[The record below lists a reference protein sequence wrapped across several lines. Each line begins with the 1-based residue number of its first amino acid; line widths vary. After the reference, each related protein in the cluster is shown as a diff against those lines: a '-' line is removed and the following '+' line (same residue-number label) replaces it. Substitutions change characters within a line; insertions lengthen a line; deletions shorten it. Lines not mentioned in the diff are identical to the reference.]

1 MKQYLADLHI
11 HSHYSR
17 ATSKG
22 LTPRNLAAF
31 GELKGLSVVGSG
43 DFTHPGWLADL
54 RRDLVEDGTGLLRLA
69 DPADPAELAEL
80 AREIPWLPDFRP
92 EGRVRFMLSAEISSI
107 YKRGGKVRKVHNLVF
122 APSLDVA
129 EKINR
134 KLSKVGNLAS
144 DGRPILGLDSRD
156 LLELVLETDKLAFL
170 VPAHVWTPWFSVFG
184 SKSGFDSL
192 EECFGDLAKE
202 IFALETGLSSDP
214 DMNWTLSALDR
225 YRLISNSDAH
235 SGEKL
240 GRECNLFCGEVSYQG
255 IYRALRG
262 QDGGTE
268 FCGTVEFF
276 PEEGKY
282 HLDGHRDCH
291 VVMEPAEA
299 KARGGICP
307 VCGKPLTL
315 GVLHRVLELAD
326 RTEPVRPPGMPGFTS
341 LIPLD
346 ELAGEVMGVGPKTGK
361 ARRLTAALYAR
372 FGAELTI
379 LRQTPPEDLAQ
390 VNTVLA
396 EAVSRMR
403 QGRVE
408 RTPGFDGE
416 YGRITVFSA
425 EEKRDIKAGRFRPVP
440 AGNATGATPREPA
453 SDGEAPTEPP
463 PAGQTPPPATARP
476 DLNPAQQAAV
486 TAAGRHLLVVAGP
499 GTGKTH
505 TLLAKIRSLLEAGVP
520 AEKILAVTFTRRAA
534 GELRDR
540 LARDIPALA
549 DGTQTG
555 TAALPRADTLHA
567 LALAAWTEAGGREP
581 VLLSEDAARRL
592 FALANP
598 GLAGARLKSAWR
610 ALDLSRERL
619 EPLEPQEAQA
629 ADAPEGPG
637 RFAARYAKQKA
648 DWNLLDFTDLL
659 EFWLEKLTSGDSRPG
674 WSHILVDEVQ
684 DLTPLQLALV
694 AALAGPD
701 RAALFAIGDPDQS
714 IYGFRGAT
722 GGVEARLT
730 ALWPDLAVAPLAE
743 NYRSAQ
749 PVLDLAAGLF
759 PGRRPLVSRLGPTL
773 PAAGGIELFAA
784 PTAGAEAEWMAG
796 RIEELLGGTSLTL
809 TRDFSVATLSPGDVA
824 VLVRFS
830 GLVPAIRKSLERR
843 GIPCSAPE
851 ADAFFNEPRVRLLL
865 AAAGRHLGL
874 PAAAT
879 SSGAAPGPALPALPD
894 EVLARGPRGLATA
907 LEDSPPFDRLFW
919 QGPQFRDLCRAYDAH
934 KGWAGLLN
942 HVAGETEIEL
952 VGRLAEKVRIM
963 TLHAAKGLEFA
974 AVFLPALE
982 DGILPFAGAAA
993 LTGAPG
999 GTAGDPAGRMDEGEE
1014 RRLFYVGLTRAKTR
1028 LFLSHAKRRDL
1039 FGKRLALPRSRFL
1052 EGLDLGGVRQ
1062 RTLAART
1069 VRQARQLTLLGGEP
1083 TT

>member
-31 GELKGLSVVGSG
+31 GELKGLAVVGSG

-54 RRDLVEDGTGLLRLA
+54 RRDLIEDGTGLLRLA
-69 DPADPAELAEL
+69 DTADPAGLG
-80 AREIPWLPDFRP
+80 REIPWLPDFRP

-129 EKINR
+129 ETINR

-156 LLELVLETDKLAFL
+156 LLELVLETDKRAFL
-170 VPAHVWTPWFSVFG
+170 VPAHIWTPWFSVFG

-192 EECFGDLAKE
+192 EECFGDLSKE

-225 YRLISNSDAH
+225 FRLISNSDAH

-240 GRECNLFCGEVSYQG
+240 GRECNLFCGEASYEG
-255 IYRALRG
+255 IHRALRG
-262 QDGGTE
+262 ENGGRD

-307 VCGKPLTL
+307 VCGKQLTL
-315 GVLHRVLELAD
+315 GVLHRVLDLAD
-326 RTEPVRPPGMPGFTS
+326 RTEPARPPGMPGFTS

-346 ELAGEVMGVGPKTGK
+346 ELAGEIMGVGPKTGK

-379 LRQTPPEDLAQ
+379 LRETPPEDLAK

-440 AGNATGATPREPA
+440 AGNSTGATPRESA
-453 SDGEAPTEPP
+453 SDGDAPPEPP
-463 PAGQTPPPATARP
+463 PAGQTPRSAPARP
-476 DLNPAQQAAV
+476 DLNAAQEAAV

-520 AEKILAVTFTRRAA
+520 ADKILAVTFTRRAA

-549 DGTQTG
+549 DGTRTG
-555 TAALPRADTLHA
+555 AAALPRADTLHA

-581 VLLSEDAARRL
+581 VLLSEEAARRL

-598 GLAGARLKSAWR
+598 GLAGARLKAAWR

-619 EPLEPQEAQA
+619 EPLEPA
-629 ADAPEGPG
+629 ADTDGSDGPG
-637 RFAARYAKQKA
+637 RFAARYAAQKA
-648 DWNLLDFTDLL
+648 AWNLLDFTDLL
-659 EFWLEKLTSGDSRPG
+659 EFWLEKLTSGDSRPD

-722 GGVEARLT
+722 GGVEARLA

-759 PGRRPLVSRLGPTL
+759 PGRRPLVSRLGPIL
-773 PAAGGIELFAA
+773 PAAGGMELFAA

-796 RIEELLGGTSLTL
+796 RIQELLGGTSLTL

-843 GIPCSAPE
+843 GIPCAAPE

-874 PAAAT
+874 PAALGEA
-879 SSGAAPGPALPALPD
+879 GDADGPTLPALPD
-894 EVLARGPRGLATA
+894 AILARGPRGLAA
-907 LEDSPPFDRLFW
+907 LLQDSPPFDRLFW
-919 QGPQFRDLCRAYDAH
+919 QGPQFRDLCRAYDTH

-999 GTAGDPAGRMDEGEE
+999 GTAGDPAGRMDEDEE

-1052 EGLDLGGVRQ
+1052 EELDLGGVRQ

-1069 VRQARQLTLLGGEP
+1069 VRQARQLPLLGGGEP
-1083 TT
+1083 TI

>member
-31 GELKGLSVVGSG
+31 GELKGLAVVGSG
-43 DFTHPGWLADL
+43 DFTHPGWLGDL

-69 DPADPAELAEL
+69 DTADPAGL

-92 EGRVRFMLSAEISSI
+92 QGRVRFMLSAEISSI

-156 LLELVLETDKLAFL
+156 LLELVLESDRAAFL
-170 VPAHVWTPWFSVFG
+170 VPAHIWTPWFSVFG
-184 SKSGFDSL
+184 SKSGFDSI
-192 EECFGDLAKE
+192 EECFGDLSKE

-214 DMNWTLSALDR
+214 EMNWTLSALDR
-225 YRLISNSDAH
+225 FRLISNSDAH

-240 GRECNLFCGEVSYQG
+240 GRECNLFCGEASYEG
-255 IYRALRG
+255 IHRALRG
-262 QDGGTE
+262 ENGGRD

-315 GVLHRVLELAD
+315 GVLHRVLDLAD
-326 RTEPVRPPGMPGFTS
+326 RTEPVRPEGMPGFTS

-379 LRQTPPEDLAQ
+379 LRETPPEDLAK

-440 AGNATGATPREPA
+440 AGNSTGATPRESAP
-453 SDGEAPTEPP
+453 DGDAPPEPP
-463 PAGQTPPPATARP
+463 PAGETPPPAPARP
-476 DLNPAQQAAV
+476 DLLNAAQQAAV

-505 TLLAKIRSLLEAGVP
+505 TLLARIRALLEAGVP
-520 AEKILAVTFTRRAA
+520 AERILAVTFTRRAA

-540 LARDIPALA
+540 LARNH
-549 DGTQTG
+549 GRE
-555 TAALPRADTLHA
+555 AALPRADTLHA

-598 GLAGARLKSAWR
+598 GLSGARLKSAWR
-610 ALDLSRERL
+610 ALELSRERL
-619 EPLEPQEAQA
+619 EPRPPEA
-629 ADAPEGPG
+629 DGDGPG
-637 RFAARYAKQKA
+637 RFAARYAAQKTA
-648 DWNLLDFTDLL
+648 WNLLDFTDLL
-659 EFWLEKLTSGDSRPG
+659 EGWLEKLASGHSRPD

-701 RAALFAIGDPDQS
+701 RAAVFAIGDPDQS
-714 IYGFRGAT
+714 IYGFRGAA
-722 GGVEARLT
+722 GGVEARLSV
-730 ALWPDLAVAPLAE
+730 LWPDLAVAPLAE
-743 NYRSAQ
+743 NYRSVQ

-759 PGRRPLVSRLGPTL
+759 PGRPPLVSRLGPTP

-796 RIEELLGGTSLTL
+796 RIQGLLGGTSLTL

-830 GLVPAIRKSLERR
+830 GLIPAIRKSLERR
-843 GIPCSAPE
+843 GIPCAAPE

-874 PAAAT
+874 P
-879 SSGAAPGPALPALPD
+879 SGDADGPALPALPD
-894 EVLARGPRGLATA
+894 DALARGPAGLAA
-907 LEDSPPFDRLFW
+907 LLEDTPPFDRLFW

-952 VGRLAEKVRIM
+952 VGRRAEKVRIM

-999 GTAGDPAGRMDEGEE
+999 GTGGDPAGRMDEDEE
-1014 RRLFYVGLTRAKTR
+1014 RRLFYVGLTRAKAR
-1028 LFLSHAKRRDL
+1028 LFLSHAHRRDL

-1062 RTLAART
+1062 RALTART